1 MNPIKTGEL
10 IRALRMELG
19 MTQQQLAQR
28 LHVGDKAV
36 SKWERGAGCPDVSL
50 LPSLAEALGVG
61 LDSLM
66 AGELDTNAHTGGNM
80 KRTKFYVCPDC
91 GKTHNIFG
99 ESHIEEIAKKHGIKH
114 IFQIPINPEI
124 AKAVDSG
131 TIEDFE
137 NDYFKDAKTL
147 L

>member
-1 MNPIKTGEL
+1 MDPIKTGEL

-66 AGELDTNAHTGGNM
+66 AEELDTNAHTGGNM

-91 GKTHNIFG
+91 GNLVTASAEAALSCCGKPDRK
-99 ESHIEEIAKKHGIKH
+99 S
-114 IFQIPINPEI
+114 
-124 AKAVDSG
+124 VV
-131 TIEDFE
+131 
-137 NDYFKDAKTL
+137 
-147 L
+147 